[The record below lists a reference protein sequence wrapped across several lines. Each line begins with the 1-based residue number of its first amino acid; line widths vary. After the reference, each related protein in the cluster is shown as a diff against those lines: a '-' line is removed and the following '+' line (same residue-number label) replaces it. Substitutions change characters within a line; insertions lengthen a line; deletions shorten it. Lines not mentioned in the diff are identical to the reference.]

1 MSNAYGPGQQTRL
14 DKLSIPLRGPR
25 LVDITLK
32 LIEAHGLSGTDI
44 TRRYGLGPTWLNEQR
59 KYPGRSP
66 ASDVI
71 QMIYEDLTGRP
82 LVKLQHPNTS
92 V

>member
-1 MSNAYGPGQQTRL
+1 MSNTYGPGQPSRL
-14 DKLSIPLRGPR
+14 DKLSVPLRGPR
-25 LVDITLK
+25 LVDITLE
-32 LIEAHGLSGTDI
+32 LITTHGLSGADM
-44 TRRYGLGPTWLNEQR
+44 TRRYGLGPTWLLEQR

-82 LVKLQHPNTS
+82 LVATPFR
-92 V
+92 